1 MNHLVP
7 EQVRA
12 VQHGERANRGL
23 CADARAAVEA
33 LPPRERALQA
43 REAAVRRYVPA
54 PRAGELSS
62 KMLGGASQIVS
73 MIRVKCNG
81 K

>member
-1 MNHLVP
+1 VVKGGEAATIDLVDAHCSA
-7 EQVRA
+7 VREKLLDDGEA
-12 VQHGERANRGL
+12 SSRRNVVQRGGARANL
-23 CADARAAVEA
+23 VVIVAET
-33 LPPRERALQA
+33 L
-43 REAAVRRYVPA
+43 
-54 PRAGELSS
+54 S

>member
-1 MNHLVP
+1 LSTSQMKVI
-7 EQVRA
+7 
-12 VQHGERANRGL
+12 
-23 CADARAAVEA
+23 
-33 LPPRERALQA
+33 
-43 REAAVRRYVPA
+43 
-54 PRAGELSS
+54 SS